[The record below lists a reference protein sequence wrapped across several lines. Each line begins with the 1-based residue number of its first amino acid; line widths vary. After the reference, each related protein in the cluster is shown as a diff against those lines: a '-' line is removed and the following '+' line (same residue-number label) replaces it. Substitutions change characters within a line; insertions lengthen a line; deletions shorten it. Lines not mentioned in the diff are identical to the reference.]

1 MTTINKSILNKNNFR
16 LLIDKIPTV
25 EYYVKTVNIPGL
37 QFSEVAQPAGIG
49 LDAFFPGDKVA
60 FDTLDVTFLVDEDL
74 ENFKEVYDWMDSIVP
89 LTYNLDIVNPSGNT
103 TLACSLAILLSIA
116 HL

>member
-37 QFSEVAQPAGIG
+37 SFSETIQPAGIG

-89 LTYNLDIVNPSGNT
+89 VHNPEDYKNFTNT
-103 TLACSLAILLSIA
+103 INNRTRSTIYS
-116 HL
+116 